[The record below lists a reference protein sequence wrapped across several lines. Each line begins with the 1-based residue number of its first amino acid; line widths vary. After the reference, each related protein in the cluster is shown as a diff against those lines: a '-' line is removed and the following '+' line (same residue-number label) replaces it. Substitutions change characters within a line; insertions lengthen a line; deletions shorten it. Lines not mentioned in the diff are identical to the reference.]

1 MRESVAKKLDIKP
14 TANIRPK
21 QQERI
26 ATNDDTATKPQES
39 SYKAYNTDQSKTKQG
54 NLSLRT
60 KSNGRYSVP
69 YGLIILLH
77 MSSDQ
82 FITLY
87 CTGYT
92 ITIEGE
98 NLKELGNLLDV
109 RKIAYV
115 QEWNQK
121 KGRYILPAGTPIVA
135 EINIL
140 FGKPQEESC

>member
-1 MRESVAKKLDIKP
+1 MRESIAAKLDIKP

-21 QQERI
+21 QRERV
-26 ATNDDTATKPQES
+26 ATNDTTTKPQEQG
-39 SYKAYNTDQSKTKQG
+39 YKAYNTDQSKTKQG

-69 YGLIILLH
+69 YSLIILLH

-98 NLKELGNLLDV
+98 NLSELGNLLDV
-109 RKIAYV
+109 RKVAYV
-115 QEWNQK
+115 QEWNEK
-121 KGRYILPAGTPIVA
+121 KGRDTLPEGTPIVT